1 MKTLQDALDDEHFY
15 ICLKPEKRDGKW
27 LGGVEITALISDNH
41 GLEPSELEDILHILH
56 MICASVPLYESDKDV
71 REKAQKLVEK
81 AFDETESLDGGYLFG
96 DDYEKEE
103 TDTSTHLVH
112 EGTVIKVD
120 FGVKN

>member
-15 ICLKPEKRDGKW
+15 ICLKPEKEDGKW
-27 LGGVEITALISDNH
+27 LGGVEITALVSDNH

-71 REKAQKLVEK
+71 RDKAYKLVEK
-81 AFDETESLDGGYLFG
+81 AFEETGQDAEYLFG
-96 DDYEKEE
+96 DDYDEEE
-103 TDTSTHLVH
+103 TDASPHLVH

>member
-71 REKAQKLVEK
+71 REKAQKLIEK
-81 AFDETESLDGGYLFG
+81 AFDETEQDTEYLFG
-96 DDYEKEE
+96 DDYDEEE

-112 EGTVIKVD
+112 EGTVINVD

>member
-1 MKTLQDALDDEHFY
+1 MKTLQDALDDEYFY

-71 REKAQKLVEK
+71 RDKAYKLVEK
-81 AFDETESLDGGYLFG
+81 AFDETEQDTEYLFG
-96 DDYEKEE
+96 DDYDEEE
-103 TDTSTHLVH
+103 TDASTHLVH

>member
-15 ICLKPEKRDGKW
+15 ICLKPEKKDGKW

-41 GLEPSELEDILHILH
+41 GLDPSELEDILHILH

-71 REKAQKLVEK
+71 RDKAYKLVEK
-81 AFDETESLDGGYLFG
+81 AFDETVSRSGDYLFG
-96 DDYEKEE
+96 DDYEEGE
-103 TDTSTHLVH
+103 TDASPHLVH

>member
-71 REKAQKLVEK
+71 REKAQKIIEK
-81 AFDETESLDGGYLFG
+81 AFDETEQDTEYLFG
-96 DDYEKEE
+96 DDYDEEE

-112 EGTVIKVD
+112 EGTVINVD

>member
-71 REKAQKLVEK
+71 REKAQKIIEK
-81 AFDETESLDGGYLFG
+81 AFDETEQDTEYLFG
-96 DDYEKEE
+96 DDYEEEE

-112 EGTVIKVD
+112 EGTVINVD